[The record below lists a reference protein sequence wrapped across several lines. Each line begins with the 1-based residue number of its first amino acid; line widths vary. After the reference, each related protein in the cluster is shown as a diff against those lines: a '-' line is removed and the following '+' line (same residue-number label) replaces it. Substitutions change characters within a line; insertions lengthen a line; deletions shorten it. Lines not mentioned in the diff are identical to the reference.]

1 MRSDVSCPW
10 PSVNM
15 INFLLICVQI
25 IYIINYIDLY
35 YPQLE
40 RLPVEELSADCE
52 EGIDKPIDYSY
63 LPELVGHL
71 LGLAH
76 VAITQLCTEAM
87 EPLQLTPKQFVAMEF
102 ISKNPCISQKNI
114 AENIGTAPAVMV
126 GILDY
131 LSKRNLLER
140 KRSPHDRREF
150 YVQLTPE
157 GIEML
162 DEIRRMAFEVEDLY
176 QERTGMTAEE
186 RATILRVLRRIT
198 DR

>member
-1 MRSDVSCPW
+1 MTKPTT
-10 PSVNM
+10 
-15 INFLLICVQI
+15 
-25 IYIINYIDLY
+25 
-35 YPQLE
+35 
-40 RLPVEELSADCE
+40 DCE
-52 EGIDKPIDYSY
+52 DASDHPMDYSY

-76 VAITQLCTEAM
+76 VSITQLCTEVM

-131 LSKRNLLER
+131 LGRRGLLKR

-150 YVQLTPE
+150 YVQLTPK
-157 GIEML
+157 GIDML
-162 DEIRRMAFEVEDLY
+162 EEIRRMAFAVENLY
-176 QERTGMTAEE
+176 QERTGMTDEE
-186 RATILRVLRRIT
+186 RATILTILRKIT